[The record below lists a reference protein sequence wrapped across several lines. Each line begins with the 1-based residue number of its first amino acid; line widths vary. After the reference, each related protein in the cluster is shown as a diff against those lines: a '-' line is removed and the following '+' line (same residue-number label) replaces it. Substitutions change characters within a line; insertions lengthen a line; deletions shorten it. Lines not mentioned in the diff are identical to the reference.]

1 MPLGPIFVSVE
12 GKKLKS
18 EDQKILSHD
27 LIGGVVLFSRNY
39 ENKDQLKSLIESIK
53 LIKTPTLLVSVDQ
66 EGGRIQRFNDGF
78 YPIPAMRFLG
88 DLYDQSREDGMQA
101 TSLVA
106 EILAT
111 ELLEVGV
118 DFSFVPVLDIDHG
131 VSSVIGS
138 RSFHNDPKVVDC
150 LSDQFFEG
158 MQRAGMNCVA
168 KHFPGHGGVSG
179 DSHQKTPEDNR
190 AMKTIIGELQP
201 YETLIKRGLFAI
213 MTAHIRYPLIDDQI
227 ATFSHY
233 WLKDYLRKQLQFNG
247 VIFSDDLMMK
257 ATDFI
262 ASTPKKVLL
271 SLTAGCDIVL
281 ICNSPRAVLECLS
294 ELHFSKDQFKNLE
307 AKIQYLAPANKTHKE
322 PKYLREIK
330 TKLNHLLDNLE

>member
-12 GKKLKS
+12 GKKLKL

-27 LIGGVVLFSRNY
+27 LVGGVVLFSRNY

-53 LIKTPTLLVSVDQ
+53 LIKSPNLLVSVDQ

-78 YPIPAMRFLG
+78 FPIPAMRSLG
-88 DLYDQSREDGMQA
+88 NLYDQSREDGMQA
-101 TSLVA
+101 TRLAA
-106 EILAT
+106 EILGL

-138 RSFHNDPKVVDC
+138 RSFHYDPKVVDC
-150 LSDQFFEG
+150 LSEQFFEG
-158 MQRAGMNCVA
+158 MQRAGMHCVA
-168 KHFPGHGGVSG
+168 KHFPGHGAVSG

-190 AMKTIIGELQP
+190 PMKIIMDDLQP
-201 YETLIKRGLFAI
+201 YETLIKKGLFGI
-213 MTAHIRYPLIDDQI
+213 MTAHIRYPLIDAQI

-233 WLKDYLRKQLQFNG
+233 WLRDYLRNQLQFNG
-247 VIFSDDLMMK
+247 IIFSDDLMMK

-271 SLTAGCDIVL
+271 SLSAGCDIVL
-281 ICNSPRAVLECLS
+281 ICNSPRTVLKCLS
-294 ELHFSKDQFKNLE
+294 ELHFSKDQFANHE
-307 AKIQYLAPANKTHKE
+307 AKIQYLAPLDKTQRQ
-322 PKYLREIK
+322 PKYLQEIK

>member
-78 YPIPAMRFLG
+78 YPIPAMRSLG

-111 ELLEVGV
+111 ELLEGGV
-118 DFSFVPVLDIDHG
+118 DFSFVPVLYIDHG
-131 VSSVIGS
+131 VS
-138 RSFHNDPKVVDC
+138 
-150 LSDQFFEG
+150 
-158 MQRAGMNCVA
+158 
-168 KHFPGHGGVSG
+168 
-179 DSHQKTPEDNR
+179 
-190 AMKTIIGELQP
+190 
-201 YETLIKRGLFAI
+201 
-213 MTAHIRYPLIDDQI
+213 
-227 ATFSHY
+227 
-233 WLKDYLRKQLQFNG
+233 
-247 VIFSDDLMMK
+247 
-257 ATDFI
+257 
-262 ASTPKKVLL
+262 
-271 SLTAGCDIVL
+271 
-281 ICNSPRAVLECLS
+281 
-294 ELHFSKDQFKNLE
+294 
-307 AKIQYLAPANKTHKE
+307 
-322 PKYLREIK
+322 
-330 TKLNHLLDNLE
+330 